1 MILIVVLLLLKL
13 GIILSEI
20 FFDSKFQNS
29 SVIVERDFVRM
40 SENGIVHHKTKII
53 KKQKQTAFL
62 LVVGVIPVNLSPRCA
77 EKTH

>member
-40 SENGIVHHKTKII
+40 SENGIVHHK
-53 KKQKQTAFL
+53 KK
-62 LVVGVIPVNLSPRCA
+62 
-77 EKTH
+77 